1 MSDSASPVVLG
12 IETSCD
18 DTSIG
23 IVRNRRC
30 LALATQSSVDE
41 HAAWGGIV
49 PELAA
54 RQHILAIGPVL
65 EQALSDAG
73 LELAKVDAIAA
84 TYGPGLAGSLLVGY
98 NFAQGLAARLGVPLW
113 PVNHL
118 AAHAHSCW
126 LDITPGEEPRFPA
139 ICLLVSGGHS
149 ELTVMHGPGDHRLV
163 GRTRDDAVGEA
174 FDKAAR
180 IMGLGFPGG
189 PAIQTAAEEARAAGL
204 DPFRLPRPRLPDS
217 LDFSLAGIKS
227 AIGRARNG
235 KLGPHERGQIFG
247 SSDPVEFER
256 ASSAAIGR
264 MAAGL
269 EDSIADMLIKNT
281 LEAARRHG
289 ARSVLLC
296 GGVAANLRL
305 RSRLAAECPL
315 MVHVPD
321 FSYCVDNGAMVAI
334 SGAISGW
341 KPAAYPDIDPGL
353 KLPTMAGSLAHDS

>member
-1 MSDSASPVVLG
+1 MSDPGRAVVLG

-18 DTSIG
+18 DTSVG

-65 EQALSDAG
+65 EQALADAG
-73 LELAKVDAIAA
+73 LGLGDVDAIAA

-98 NFAQGLAARLGVPLW
+98 NFGQGLAARLGVPLW

-118 AAHAHSCW
+118 VAHAHACW
-126 LDITPGEEPRFPA
+126 LDVPEGGGPRFPA

-149 ELTVMHGPGDHRLV
+149 ELTLMNGPSDHRLL

-189 PAIQTAAEEARAAGL
+189 PAIQAAAEDARAAGL
-204 DPFRLPRPRLPDS
+204 APYRLPRPRLPDS

-227 AIGRARNG
+227 AIGRARAG

-247 SSDPVEFER
+247 TGDPVEFER
-256 ASSAAIGR
+256 ADPAAIGR

-269 EDSIADMLIKNT
+269 EDAIADMLIKNT
-281 LEAARRHG
+281 LLAARRHS

-296 GGVAANLRL
+296 GGVAANLCL
-305 RSRLAAECPL
+305 RSRLADECPL
-315 MVHVPD
+315 EVHVPD
-321 FSYCVDNGAMVAI
+321 FAYCVDNGAMVAV
-334 SGAISGW
+334 SGAMSGFRGESF
-341 KPAAYPDIDPGL
+341 PDIDPGL
-353 KLPTMAGSLAHDS
+353 KLPQPAAAR

>member
-1 MSDSASPVVLG
+1 MSDPDAPVVLG

-18 DTSIG
+18 DTSVAVVQG
-23 IVRNRRC
+23 RRC

-54 RQHILAIGPVL
+54 RRHILAIGPVL
-65 EQALSDAG
+65 EQALSEAG
-73 LELAKVDAIAA
+73 LDLDSVDAIAA

-98 NFAQGLAARLGVPLW
+98 NFAQGLAARRRIPLW

-118 AAHAHSCW
+118 VAHAHACW
-126 LDITPGEEPRFPA
+126 LDAAPGREPRFPA

-149 ELTVMHGPGDHRLV
+149 ELTVMHGPSEHRLL

-180 IMGLGFPGG
+180 IMDLGFPGG
-189 PAIQTAAEEARAAGL
+189 PAVQAAAERARAEGL
-204 DPFRLPRPRLPDS
+204 EPYRLPRPRLPES

-227 AIGRARNG
+227 AIGRARSGN
-235 KLGPHERGQIFG
+235 LGPHERGQIFG
-247 SSDPVEFER
+247 SSDPAEFER
-256 ASSAAIGR
+256 GRPEAIAR
-264 MAAGL
+264 MSAGL
-269 EDSIADMLIKNT
+269 EDAVADMLIRNT
-281 LEAARRHG
+281 LLAARRAR

-305 RSRLAAECPL
+305 RSRLADECPL
-315 MVHVPD
+315 PVHVPD
-321 FSYCVDNGAMVAI
+321 FAYCVDNGAMVAI
-334 SGAISGW
+334 SGRMTGW
-341 KPAAYPDIDPGL
+341 DADAFPDIDPGL
-353 KLPTMAGSLAHDS
+353 KLPDSGGVAN

>member
-1 MSDSASPVVLG
+1 MVVLG

-18 DTSIG
+18 DTSIAL
-23 IVRNRRC
+23 VRNRRC

-65 EQALSDAG
+65 DQALSDAG
-73 LELAKVDAIAA
+73 LGLTEVDAIAA

-98 NFAQGLAARLGVPLW
+98 NFGQGLAARLDVPLW

-118 AAHAHSCW
+118 AAHAHACW
-126 LDITPGEEPRFPA
+126 LDSSPGDEPEFPA

-189 PAIQTAAEEARAAGL
+189 PAVQAAAEQARDAGL
-204 DPFRLPRPRLPDS
+204 APYRLPRPRLPES

-227 AIGRARNG
+227 AIGRARTG
-235 KLGPHERGQIFG
+235 QLGPHERGQIFG
-247 SSDPVEFER
+247 SSDPAEFER
-256 ASSAAIGR
+256 ADPSAIDR

-269 EDSIADMLIKNT
+269 EDAIADMLIKNT
-281 LEAARRHG
+281 LLAARRHG

-305 RSRLAAECPL
+305 RTRLIDECPL
-315 MVHVPD
+315 KVHVPA
-321 FSYCVDNGAMVAI
+321 FAYCVDNGAMVAI
-334 SGAISGW
+334 SGEMSGW
-341 KPAAYPDIDPGL
+341 GSGAFPDIDPGL
-353 KLPTMAGSLAHDS
+353 KLPSPNLTAG